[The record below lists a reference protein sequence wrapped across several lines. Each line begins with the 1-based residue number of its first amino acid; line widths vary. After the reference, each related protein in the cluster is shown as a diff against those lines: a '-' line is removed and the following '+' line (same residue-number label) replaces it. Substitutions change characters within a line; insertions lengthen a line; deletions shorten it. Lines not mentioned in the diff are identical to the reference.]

1 MAMNTNYQAEVA
13 VKFNDNQLQS
23 QLKKLSGQTV
33 SVNVSMNGS
42 SAQGLQNVNNQLN
55 NLQRNSNSVSNA
67 TKNVSS
73 GLNNVAK
80 SANHAGQSMSSIV
93 SKVAKFYL
101 ATVPVQAF
109 QKAINQAITTIV
121 EFDSAITEFQKV
133 STLSGKALDNYTQ
146 KLQDLGST
154 VARTKTEMVEMAT
167 EFKKGGFSEQDSAQL
182 AQLAAL
188 YQNTADEEL
197 SAAEAT
203 SVLVSQIKAFDVEA
217 EDAIHITD
225 AINQVS
231 QDFAVSSGDIGKG
244 LTQAGAALSTY
255 GNSFDQTIG
264 LTLGQLKP
272 IELLGNPYS
281 LLNYNITMKY
291 A

>member
-1 MAMNTNYQAEVA
+1 
-13 VKFNDNQLQS
+13 
-23 QLKKLSGQTV
+23 
-33 SVNVSMNGS
+33 
-42 SAQGLQNVNNQLN
+42 
-55 NLQRNSNSVSNA
+55 
-67 TKNVSS
+67 
-73 GLNNVAK
+73 
-80 SANHAGQSMSSIV
+80 
-93 SKVAKFYL
+93 
-101 ATVPVQAF
+101 
-109 QKAINQAITTIV
+109 
-121 EFDSAITEFQKV
+121 
-133 STLSGKALDNYTQ
+133 
-146 KLQDLGST
+146 
-154 VARTKTEMVEMAT
+154 MVEMAT

-182 AQLAAL
+182 AQLSAL

-203 SVLVSQIKAFDVEA
+203 SVLISQMKAFGYEA
-217 EDAIHITD
+217 DNAIHVTD

-231 QDFAVSSGDIGKG
+231 ENFAVSSGDIGKG

>member
-1 MAMNTNYQAEVA
+1 M
-13 VKFNDNQLQS
+13 
-23 QLKKLSGQTV
+23 
-33 SVNVSMNGS
+33 
-42 SAQGLQNVNNQLN
+42 
-55 NLQRNSNSVSNA
+55 
-67 TKNVSS
+67 
-73 GLNNVAK
+73 
-80 SANHAGQSMSSIV
+80 
-93 SKVAKFYL
+93 
-101 ATVPVQAF
+101 
-109 QKAINQAITTIV
+109 
-121 EFDSAITEFQKV
+121 
-133 STLSGKALDNYTQ
+133 
-146 KLQDLGST
+146 
-154 VARTKTEMVEMAT
+154 
-167 EFKKGGFSEQDSAQL
+167 
-182 AQLAAL
+182 L

-203 SVLVSQIKAFDVEA
+203 SVLLSQMKAFDYEA
-217 EDAIHITD
+217 DNAIHVTD